1 MHYSIFI
8 FLVLF
13 STLYGAQETPLRVGS
28 NGTCV
33 SSVEALM
40 NASFKTYPSIQSS
53 RYIIQGADAQVEGAK
68 WNYFPTPSVDVSQG
82 SGRTGTTMRLDQPLW
97 TGGKLDATVD
107 IAQSRK
113 NESLYAL
120 DESAYVLM
128 ENLLRVL
135 QNYVQ
140 ADGSIYALEDGKQ
153 QLEVFDQMLSRRIE
167 AGVSSLADS
176 ELIKSRL
183 SQISADLTVARSK
196 RNTARSQLELL
207 IGGKLECDIE
217 FGNNKIIRQTTL
229 IDQMMDKMI
238 QTHPSLKKLTE
249 QIKTAEAEKEK
260 AKAIVWPNVSLR
272 AEHLRGSMYSDQSV
286 TDNVVYVAVSMSP
299 GAGLSALSS
308 IQSAESK
315 ILQVQSDK
323 LTKERE
329 LSDSLMQDYDNYH
342 ASMDRIDGMNKTIE
356 ASQNVLDSYTR
367 LFVAGKRQWLDLV
380 NSSRE
385 VTQNKISLADI
396 KATLVTS
403 AYRLALKT
411 GEIKLES
418 GDMK

>member
-1 MHYSIFI
+1 MHYAIGI
-8 FLVLF
+8 FLIFF
-13 STLYGAQETPLRVGS
+13 STLYAAQETPLRIGNS
-28 NGTCV
+28 GTCV
-33 SSVEALM
+33 SSVETLM
-40 NASFKTYPSIQSS
+40 NASFKTYPSIQAS

-217 FGNNKIIRQTTL
+217 FGNNKIIRQTTP
-229 IDQMMDKMI
+229 IEQMMDQMI

-249 QIKTAEAEKEK
+249 QIKTAEAEKER
-260 AKAIVWPNVSLR
+260 AKAVIWPNVSLR

-286 TDNVVYVAVSMSP
+286 TDNLVYVAVSMSP

-315 ILQVQSDK
+315 ILQVQSTNLPK
-323 LTKERE
+323 NE
-329 LSDSLMQDYDNYH
+329 N
-342 ASMDRIDGMNKTIE
+342 
-356 ASQNVLDSYTR
+356 
-367 LFVAGKRQWLDLV
+367 LV
-380 NSSRE
+380 M
-385 VTQNKISLADI
+385 L
-396 KATLVTS
+396 
-403 AYRLALKT
+403 
-411 GEIKLES
+411 
-418 GDMK
+418 

>member
-1 MHYSIFI
+1 MHYAIGI
-8 FLVLF
+8 FLIFF
-13 STLYGAQETPLRVGS
+13 STLYAAQETPLRIGNS
-28 NGTCV
+28 GTCV
-33 SSVEALM
+33 SSVETLM
-40 NASFKTYPSIQSS
+40 NASFKTYPSIQAS

-217 FGNNKIIRQTTL
+217 FGNNKIIRQTTP
-229 IDQMMDKMI
+229 IEQMMDQMI

-249 QIKTAEAEKEK
+249 QIKTAEAEKER
-260 AKAIVWPNVSLR
+260 AKAVIWPNVSLR

-286 TDNVVYVAVSMSP
+286 TDNLVYVAVSMSP

-329 LSDSLMQDYDNYH
+329 LSDAMMQDFDNYH

-403 AYRLALKT
+403 AYRLALKN

-418 GDMK
+418 GEMK

>member
-13 STLYGAQETPLRVGS
+13 STLYGSQEAPLRIGN

-33 SSVEALM
+33 SSVETLM
-40 NASFKTYPSIQSS
+40 NASFKTYPSIQAS

-82 SGRTGTTMRLDQPLW
+82 SGRTGTTIRLDQPLW
-97 TGGKLDATVD
+97 TGGKLDAMVD

-113 NESLYAL
+113 NESEFAL

-140 ADGSIYALEDGKQ
+140 ADGSIQALEDGKK
-153 QLEVFDQMLSRRIE
+153 QLEVFDQMLGRRIE

-196 RNTARSQLELL
+196 RNTARAQLELL

-217 FGNNKIIRQTTL
+217 FENNKIIKQAMPL
-229 IDQMMDKMI
+229 DQMIDQMMK
-238 QTHPSLKKLTE
+238 THPSLKKLSE

-260 AKAIVWPNVSLR
+260 AKAVIWPNVSLR
-272 AEHLRGSMYSDQSV
+272 AEHLRGSMYSDQAT
-286 TDNVVYVAVSMSP
+286 TDNVLYVAVSMSP

-315 ILQVQSDK
+315 VLQVQSDK

-329 LSDSLMQDYDNYH
+329 LSDSLMRDFDDYH
-342 ASMDRIDGMNKTIE
+342 ASMDRIDGMSKTIE

-385 VTQNKISLADI
+385 VTQNKNTLAEI
-396 KATLVTS
+396 KATLVAS
-403 AYRLALKT
+403 AYRLALKH

-418 GDMK
+418 GEMK

>member
-1 MHYSIFI
+1 M
-8 FLVLF
+8 
-13 STLYGAQETPLRVGS
+13 
-28 NGTCV
+28 
-33 SSVEALM
+33 
-40 NASFKTYPSIQSS
+40 
-53 RYIIQGADAQVEGAK
+53 IQGADAQVDGAK
-68 WNYFPTPSVDVSQG
+68 WSYFPTLSVDVSQA
-82 SGRTGTTMRLDQPLW
+82 SGRRSTTFRLDQPLW
-97 TGGKLDATVD
+97 TGGKLDASFD

-113 NESLYAL
+113 NESEFAL
-120 DESAYVLM
+120 DETAYTLI

-167 AGVSSLADS
+167 AGVSSVADS

-183 SQISADLTVARSK
+183 SQINADLVVAKSK
-196 RNTARSQLELL
+196 QKTAQAQLELL
-207 IGGKLECDIE
+207 IGSRLECGIE
-217 FGNNKIIRQTTL
+217 FENEKVLYQDTP
-229 IDQMMDKMI
+229 IDQMMKQMI
-238 QTHPSLKKLTE
+238 ASHPSLKKLSA

-272 AEHLRGSMYSDQSV
+272 AEHLRGSIYSDQSV
-286 TDNVVYVAVSMSP
+286 TDNVVYVTVSMSP
-299 GAGLSALSS
+299 GAGLSALSG

-323 LTKERE
+323 LTKEME
-329 LSDSLMQDYDNYH
+329 LSDALMRDYEDYH
-342 ASMDRIDGMNKTIE
+342 ASIDRIDGIDKTII

-367 LFVAGKRQWLDLV
+367 LFIAGKRQWLDLV

-385 VTQNKISLADI
+385 LTQNKLTLADL
-396 KATLVTS
+396 KATLVVS
-403 AYRLALKT
+403 AYRLSLKN
-411 GEIKLES
+411 GNIKLES